1 MRVAWLVWTGEWQ
14 SAILGPV
21 STLVAAREVS
31 DEAVTVEEARG
42 QCASGTMAIVTYNV
56 HDGQREGLY
65 FVGHSRRKVNVDIF
79 QQTETTSLDCVTKN
93 QKGYVIG
100 E

>member
-1 MRVAWLVWTGEWQ
+1 
-14 SAILGPV
+14 V
-21 STLVAAREVS
+21 STLVAARDVS
-31 DEAVTVEEARG
+31 DEAGTVKEARG
-42 QCASGTMAIVTYNV
+42 QRASGTMAIATYNV

-65 FVGHSRRKVNVDIF
+65 FVGHSLRKVNVDIF
-79 QQTETTSLDCVTKN
+79 QQTETTNLDCVTKN